1 MVVWCKHCA
10 KEVSG
15 IRPDEKEPSFSS
27 YRLFKLPWSSR
38 QLCKEV
44 FSMDN
49 YEELVDPSTFIPRFT
64 NDRPETKWIICGA
77 AIYIAALSH
86 DIADMGEETIT
97 YILNEFANTEAAE
110 FNCELFHFAV
120 YVTKRFVV
128 FIEVSAAVCLSEE
141 SEASDESDNL
151 SDLDGDPVE
160 SKNAPPASTAFEA
173 CTRML
178 ESKGLV
184 NYHLL
189 KELLDPSRIK
199 KKEDE
204 EDPAED
210 EEQDK
215 NVS

>member
-97 YILNEFANTEAAE
+97 YILNEFANTEAASLTWLLRVDIKM
-110 FNCELFHFAV
+110 LFFFKISSGSSLKFLLLSVSQRKVKLQMNQTIFLTSMVILWNQRTRLPHPQLSKLVPECLRARDSS
-120 YVTKRFVV
+120 TKIF
-128 FIEVSAAVCLSEE
+128 
-141 SEASDESDNL
+141 
-151 SDLDGDPVE
+151 
-160 SKNAPPASTAFEA
+160 
-173 CTRML
+173 
-178 ESKGLV
+178 
-184 NYHLL
+184 
-189 KELLDPSRIK
+189 
-199 KKEDE
+199 
-204 EDPAED
+204 
-210 EEQDK
+210 
-215 NVS
+215 

>member
-1 MVVWCKHCA
+1 
-10 KEVSG
+10 
-15 IRPDEKEPSFSS
+15 
-27 YRLFKLPWSSR
+27 
-38 QLCKEV
+38 
-44 FSMDN
+44 MDN

-110 FNCELFHFAV
+110 FNCELRSSKKATV
-120 YVTKRFVV
+120 YCLKNTFTPRPNSDKEVV
-128 FIEVSAAVCLSEE
+128 NCKHKDSKSFGYGLCKDCHEKFIEVSTAVCLSEE

-184 NYHLL
+184 NYDL
-189 KELLDPSRIK
+189 
-199 KKEDE
+199 
-204 EDPAED
+204 
-210 EEQDK
+210 
-215 NVS
+215 

>member
-97 YILNEFANTEAAE
+97 YILNEFANTEAASLTVSY
-110 FNCELFHFAV
+110 FILQDSKSFGRDHLFL
-120 YVTKRFVV
+120 RF
-128 FIEVSAAVCLSEE
+128 SAAVCLSEE

-151 SDLDGDPVE
+151 SDLDGDPVV
-160 SKNAPPASTAFEA
+160 SNNNFSYFSFEA

-184 NYHLL
+184 N
-189 KELLDPSRIK
+189 
-199 KKEDE
+199 
-204 EDPAED
+204 
-210 EEQDK
+210 
-215 NVS
+215 

>member
-1 MVVWCKHCA
+1 
-10 KEVSG
+10 
-15 IRPDEKEPSFSS
+15 
-27 YRLFKLPWSSR
+27 
-38 QLCKEV
+38 
-44 FSMDN
+44 MDN

-86 DIADMGEETIT
+86 DIVRISDLANDICYKINRASNDDVSILMCVSQADMGEETIT

-184 NYHLL
+184 NYDL
-189 KELLDPSRIK
+189 
-199 KKEDE
+199 
-204 EDPAED
+204 
-210 EEQDK
+210 
-215 NVS
+215 